1 MAVIRVGRHR
11 AKRLHGADPP
21 ALERVI
27 LPVTVQPGG
36 AGPGGVPGITL
47 VTKKRHQM
55 RSSFSRP
62 PRPEIGQIV
71 PEAMNI
77 LAVHD
82 VESALKYRDSQDM
95 YDSA

>member
-1 MAVIRVGRHR
+1 
-11 AKRLHGADPP
+11 
-21 ALERVI
+21 
-27 LPVTVQPGG
+27 
-36 AGPGGVPGITL
+36 
-47 VTKKRHQM
+47 M